1 MCLGSS
7 HASRNG
13 SPDHRRLIDAHDP
26 ERRDIGQGRQAFD
39 QRLFE
44 ADGLRLP
51 EGRTIGRNHNG
62 LGGIWRSRP
71 PQKGRQVSRR
81 QMSGA
86 LEHGSREF
94 AGRRQVVRGKEVR
107 QGRGQ
112 FADDKQIEIT
122 RLEGRNCGEAPFRPF
137 GKKSGPRRVTAESQ
151 IAQIGA
157 GDHLLEDRTAR
168 IGSESVQ
175 GEIGRRATEPI
186 EFA

>member
-81 QMSGA
+81 QVSGA

-112 FADDKQIEIT
+112 FADGKQIEIT
-122 RLEGRNCGEAPFRPF
+122 RLEGRNSDVVMGLLTSFR
-137 GKKSGPRRVTAESQ
+137 GPTC
-151 IAQIGA
+151 
-157 GDHLLEDRTAR
+157 
-168 IGSESVQ
+168 
-175 GEIGRRATEPI
+175 GRRSCGWRERRRCATSP
-186 EFA
+186 